1 MLRSLL
7 FALIV
12 PVAMAQTPGVAI
24 PDVPANL
31 IRNQSA
37 RTFLDPGPATIQA
50 VFSAEYM
57 SGLKPGDLITGFQFR
72 SAFNATAAP
81 LNPVTFRDYQ
91 ITAGRTSGAL
101 REISTVF
108 GNNFGPDRT
117 IVRTGPLSLP
127 ALSLPG
133 GPAADPYGI
142 VIAFNTP
149 YTYRGG
155 DLIFQVNHTGVG
167 VGETRALTAS
177 LVLDSRYGRVV
188 ANIGDGSATRGFE
201 LIDGTV
207 EVRLRIQGVG
217 PFLSSAGV
225 VNAASGRGNA
235 VSPGLITTI
244 YGSNLGPAELAL
256 GGLTSDN
263 TRFNTTAGGT
273 RVLFD
278 GVPAPVI
285 YSARGQVS
293 VIAPYSIAGRTTTSV
308 VVEAGGV
315 RAEPVTLSVVAA
327 VPAVFTA
334 NQSGTGQGAI
344 LNQDGSVNSATN
356 PAAPASIVVLFATG
370 EGQTTPGG
378 VDGLLATGSPLPR
391 PIAQPTRVTVG
402 GQEAEV
408 VYSGAAPGLV
418 AGLWQIN
425 ARIPATVPTGAA
437 VPIVLRVGEATSIA
451 GVTVAIR

>member
-1 MLRSLL
+1 
-7 FALIV
+7 
-12 PVAMAQTPGVAI
+12 
-24 PDVPANL
+24 
-31 IRNQSA
+31 
-37 RTFLDPGPATIQA
+37 
-50 VFSAEYM
+50 
-57 SGLKPGDLITGFQFR
+57 
-72 SAFNATAAP
+72 
-81 LNPVTFRDYQ
+81 
-91 ITAGRTSGAL
+91 
-101 REISTVF
+101 
-108 GNNFGPDRT
+108 
-117 IVRTGPLSLP
+117 
-127 ALSLPG
+127 
-133 GPAADPYGI
+133 
-142 VIAFNTP
+142 
-149 YTYRGG
+149 
-155 DLIFQVNHTGVG
+155 
-167 VGETRALTAS
+167 
-177 LVLDSRYGRVV
+177 
-188 ANIGDGSATRGFE
+188 
-201 LIDGTV
+201 
-207 EVRLRIQGVG
+207 
-217 PFLSSAGV
+217 
-225 VNAASGRGNA
+225 
-235 VSPGLITTI
+235 
-244 YGSNLGPAELAL
+244 
-256 GGLTSDN
+256 
-263 TRFNTTAGGT
+263 
-273 RVLFD
+273 
-278 GVPAPVI
+278 
-285 YSARGQVS
+285 
-293 VIAPYSIAGRTTTSV
+293 V